1 MLDSISMLD
10 SILSSSGGGIHR
22 REEDI
27 VRLGK
32 RGGESPTGKNVC
44 VEEDSRAVMVHTLTG
59 RRGWPRA
66 GEGIQKEAMFG
77 HYRGTWAGLR
87 NEGVWE
93 PRLPPPGS
101 HCK

>member
-1 MLDSISMLD
+1 M
-10 SILSSSGGGIHR
+10 
-22 REEDI
+22 
-27 VRLGK
+27 
-32 RGGESPTGKNVC
+32 
-44 VEEDSRAVMVHTLTG
+44 EEDSRAAMVHTLTG
-59 RRGWPRA
+59 RRGWKRA

-77 HYRGTWAGLR
+77 HYRDTWAELR